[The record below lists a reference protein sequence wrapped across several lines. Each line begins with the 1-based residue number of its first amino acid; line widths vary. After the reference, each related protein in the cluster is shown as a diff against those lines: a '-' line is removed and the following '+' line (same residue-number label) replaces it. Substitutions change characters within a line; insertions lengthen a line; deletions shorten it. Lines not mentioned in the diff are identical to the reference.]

1 MKKQKRLLAFL
12 MTVILMC
19 SMLPITAL
27 AADPL
32 PMVSIPSESD
42 WKGRVFGDLGG
53 DPTSTNFSISEKADK
68 SVTIGVNS
76 NKGKIATGSSSSNP
90 SEGIAYYF
98 RDINPNENFELSA
111 KATVDAWGAANSQI
125 SFGIMM
131 RSNVMTD
138 NKTQS
143 GYTGDYIAL
152 GALDQ
157 KMEAFY
163 KQGTFNNT
171 SNPTKKIATY
181 TATPPNQ
188 GIEYE
193 ISIKKS
199 GNAYA
204 LRIGNET
211 KVINDF
217 TGDIAYA
224 GLYSSR
230 NTTVTYRDVTF
241 TKDTRAPL
249 SLKVDADAMKKDYY
263 VSDSLDL
270 TGLKVTAV
278 YEGNVEKELST
289 SDYIVSGFNN
299 TKAEPSFITV
309 NFNGKTASIPLTFQP
324 LIVTGIDIK
333 YQPAKTDYYPGEAFE
348 PQGLT
353 VLGQYNYGS
362 NWVEMA
368 SSQYTLSISP
378 EADVSVTNATY
389 TFKPTAT
396 PGTKTVTVSSTVTSS
411 TYTTLNVSVNNAQLT
426 GLEVRE
432 LPLKT
437 EYFVGDKFVQDG
449 VAVYAKYSDNT
460 EVKLLRSE
468 FAITPADMS
477 TAGTKTLQ
485 VSTSKGTPTA
495 PFTITVW
502 PQEIIG
508 SQVTIYPRTTYAI
521 GEDFDKAGMVVSAV
535 YSSKLEELP
544 DAQYTV
550 NTNAFDK
557 TTPGVYDIVIVP
569 NNAAIPQTILKV
581 TVVENKTYEW
591 KSIRFGQSTSS
602 TNNKVTVNANGS
614 VKLEALEGGGKV
626 TGDHDGITFYYTE
639 LDARKDNFELSAD
652 IKVEAYAKEPQD
664 GQESFGIMARDAIGT
679 QGDSTVFASNI
690 AAIGGYSG
698 GTTLPNGTQLFV
710 RTGVTTPDGAGS
722 KGIQSSMLSSVR
734 PAASNTATNYK
745 LTLIKSNNGFTGR
758 LNNGT
763 SAEIYAPDIMTIQD
777 GVKMYVGFYTA
788 RLATIV
794 VSNMELKV
802 TSADTD
808 TPMQAPSP
816 QPVVPDVN
824 FVGLTRTSVT
834 AYTLGLLS
842 NVNGKVTIKQGP
854 NVIEQN
860 AVMEAGKLVSI
871 NSTVTAN
878 TYTNFTATFVPD
890 DTQYL
895 TSYNKIVKNHT
906 VDMKTYVDNGDIYVS
921 ITATSSG
928 TGTIDS
934 PLDLDT
940 AIDYVLA
947 GQKIILQDGR
957 YVRTAKLDIKKGNDG
972 RVDAM
977 KYLVAAP
984 GAKPIIDFDKRSEGV
999 VLSGN
1004 YWQVKG
1010 IDFTR
1015 SAANTKGFTVG
1026 GSNNIVESSRFYD
1039 NGDTGLQISRTDVT
1053 ESNKSLWPSNN
1064 LILNCESFDNVDP
1077 SNNNADGFAAKLTS
1091 GTGNIFR
1098 GDIAHN
1104 NIDDG
1109 WDLYTKAGTGAIGAV
1124 IIEDSIAY
1132 NNGTLTNNR
1141 VGDGDKNGFKLG
1153 GEGIRVNHIIRNSM
1167 AFGNGAYGFTNNSN
1181 PGVIA
1186 ENNIGFNN
1194 ARGNLY
1200 FQPYA
1205 DKPSYFSLSGF
1216 VSYQKDYASKDSF
1229 PAELKSDNNYM
1240 FNGTVSANR
1249 SGVSLSNANF
1259 VSLTASLPY
1268 QRNAEGNI
1276 IRGSFLQFIA
1286 PQASTDNS
1294 PGGSGGSAPAA
1305 PTIIDGGVQVSI
1317 APVNQTINGKIV
1329 AVVTVDGGTLGKAF
1343 DALKLNESNKQKI
1356 TIDVNST
1363 EGTAKVQMD
1372 ANALS
1377 AGLKNAPDAVL
1388 SIKSNE
1394 VTYDLPAKSLEL
1406 ANIATALGTD
1416 ESNVKINITI
1426 EKVTGPTAELINA
1439 KAKQAGLTLLSG
1451 AVDFTITAEANG
1463 KTVTVDNF
1471 GNTYVP
1477 RTITLVKTVDANQL
1491 TAVLF
1496 NPETGEM
1503 SFVPAVVTTVNGK
1516 AEVTI
1521 KRQGNSI
1528 YTVVQSSKT
1537 FDDVKGHWAKNEIEL
1552 LASKLVIKGTSETT
1566 FGPNNHVT
1574 RAEFAALLVR
1584 SLGLKEEGS
1593 TRFTD
1598 VPANSWFAGTAG
1610 ASAKAG
1616 LIEGFE
1622 DNTFRPNE
1630 RITREQMA
1638 VMITRA
1644 MTFAGKSVAVDLKQ
1658 LVKFTDSKS
1667 LSTWSQNAVAEA
1679 VSAGIVNGVTETEFV
1694 PAASATRAEAA
1705 VMLKRFLQ
1713 FVQFIN

>member
-1 MKKQKRLLAFL
+1 MMA
-12 MTVILMC
+12 VCIVAA
-19 SMLPITAL
+19 MLPTAAL
-27 AADPL
+27 AADP
-32 PMVSIPSESD
+32 PAGMINIPNTSA
-42 WKGRVFGDLGG
+42 WKGSVFGDIGG
-53 DPTSTNFSISEKADK
+53 NPSTVNFGITENVDK
-68 SVTIGVNS
+68 SVAITSAKVATG
-76 NKGKIATGSSSSNP
+76 NKGKISSSS
-90 SEGIAYYF
+90 EGMAYYF
-98 RDINPNENFELSA
+98 REVDANDNFELSA
-111 KATVDAWGAANSQI
+111 TAKVDAWTSTADAQQ
-125 SFGIMM
+125 SFGIMLRKDILM
-131 RSNVMTD
+131 NENQGATTPPAL
-138 NKTQS
+138 KA
-143 GYTGDYIAL
+143 YTGEYIAV
-152 GALDQ
+152 GAIDQ
-157 KMEAFY
+157 KMKGFY
-163 KQGTFNNT
+163 KNGNPLTQVRTGYEFN
-171 SNPTKKIATY
+171 
-181 TATPPNQ
+181 TASVPNV
-188 GIEYE
+188 GVSYAL
-193 ISIKKS
+193 SLKKS
-199 GNAYA
+199 GNVY
-204 LRIGNET
+204 LLKIGNQT
-211 KVINDF
+211 QVIDRIAGGF
-217 TGDIAYA
+217 AYA
-224 GLYSSR
+224 GLYVAR
-230 NTTVTYRDVTF
+230 NTAVTFSDVTF
-241 TKDTRAPL
+241 TKDTRAPI
-249 SLKVDADAMKKDYY
+249 SLKVDADSMKKDYY
-263 VSDSLDL
+263 VSDDLDL

-299 TKAEPSFITV
+299 TKAEASSITV

-324 LIVTGIDIK
+324 LIVTGMDIK
-333 YQPAKTDYYPGEAFE
+333 YLPAKTEYYPGEVFDS
-348 PQGLT
+348 QGLT

-362 NWVEMA
+362 HWVELA
-368 SSQYTLSISP
+368 SSQYAFSIFP
-378 EADVSVTNATY
+378 EADVTVTNATY
-389 TFKPTAT
+389 KFVTA
-396 PGTKTVTVSSTVTSS
+396 GTKMVKVTSTVTSS

-432 LPLKT
+432 LPRKT

-449 VAVYAKYSDNT
+449 VVVYAKYNDNK
-460 EVKLLRSE
+460 EVKLLKSE
-468 FAITPADMS
+468 YAITPADMS
-477 TAGTKTLQ
+477 TAGTKTVQ
-485 VSTSKGTPTA
+485 VSTIKGMATA
-495 PFTITVW
+495 SFPITVL
-502 PQEIIG
+502 PQQMIG
-508 SQVTIYPRTTYAI
+508 SQVTKYPRTTYAI
-521 GEDFDKAGMVVSAV
+521 GEDFDRAGMVVSAV

-550 NTNAFDK
+550 DTNAFDK
-557 TTPGVYDIVIVP
+557 TMPGVYDIAIVP

-581 TVVENKTYEW
+581 TVVENKTYAW
-591 KSIRFGQSTSS
+591 KSIRFGQSTSN
-602 TNNKVTVNANGS
+602 TNNKVTVNEDGS

-639 LDARKDNFELSAD
+639 LDARKDNFELSAN

-745 LTLIKSNNGFTGR
+745 LTLIKTNSGFTGR
-758 LNNGT
+758 LNDGT

-777 GVKMYVGFYTA
+777 GDNMYVGFYTA
-788 RLATIV
+788 RLATITI
-794 VSNMELKV
+794 SGMELKV
-802 TSADTD
+802 TSANTD
-808 TPMQAPSP
+808 TPMQAPVP

-834 AYTLGLLS
+834 AYTLGLMS

-854 NVIEQN
+854 NIFEQD
-860 AVMEAGKLVSI
+860 AIMEAGKLVTL
-871 NSTVTAN
+871 NRTVTAN

-895 TSYNKIVKNHT
+895 TTYTKIVKNQT

-921 ITATSSG
+921 STATSG
-928 TGTIDS
+928 GNGTIDS

-940 AIDYVLA
+940 AIDYVRA

-957 YVRTAKLDIKKGNDG
+957 YVRNAKLEIKKGNDG
-972 RVDAM
+972 SADAM

-1004 YWQVKG
+1004 YWHVQG

-1039 NGDTGLQISRTDVT
+1039 NGDTGLQISRTDLT
-1053 ESNKSLWPSNN
+1053 ESNKALWPSNN

-1109 WDLYTKAGTGAIGAV
+1109 WDLYTKAGTGAIGPV
-1124 IIEDSIAY
+1124 LIEDSIAY

-1153 GEGIRVNHIIRNSM
+1153 GEGIRVNHVIRNSM

-1205 DKPSYFSLSGF
+1205 DKPSYFSINGF
-1216 VSYQKDYASKDSF
+1216 VSYQKDYLTKDSY
-1229 PAELKSDNNYM
+1229 PTELRADNNFM
-1240 FNGTVSANR
+1240 FNGTVSANK

-1286 PQASTDNS
+1286 PQASTGSS
-1294 PGGSGGSAPAA
+1294 PGGSGGAAPVE

-1317 APVNQTINGKIV
+1317 NPVNQTINGKII
-1329 AVVTVDGGTLGKAF
+1329 AVVTVDSGTLGKAF
-1343 DALKLNESNKQKI
+1343 DALKSNGSDKQKI
-1356 TIDVNST
+1356 LIDVNST
-1363 EGTAKVQMD
+1363 EVAAQVQVD

-1377 AGLKNAPDAVL
+1377 SGLKDAADTVL

-1394 VTYDLPAKSLEL
+1394 VTYDLPAKSLDL
-1406 ANIATALGTD
+1406 ANIADALGTD
-1416 ESNVKINITI
+1416 VSNVKINITI
-1426 EKVTGPTAELINA
+1426 EKVSGPTAELINA

-1451 AVDFTITAEANG
+1451 AVDFTITAEGNG
-1463 KTVTVDNF
+1463 KIVKVDNF

-1477 RTITLVKTVDANQL
+1477 RTMTLVKTVDSNQL

-1503 SFVPAVVTTVNGK
+1503 SFVPAIVTTVNGK

-1521 KRQGNSI
+1521 KRNGNSI
-1528 YTVVQSSKT
+1528 YAVAQSSKT

-1552 LASKLVIKGTSETT
+1552 LASKLVIKGTSDTAFE
-1566 FGPNNHVT
+1566 PNNHIT

-1584 SLGLKEEGS
+1584 SLGLNEEGA

-1622 DNTFRPNE
+1622 DGTFRPNE

-1644 MTFAGKSVAVDLKQ
+1644 MTFVGKSAVVDLKQ
-1658 LVKFTDSKS
+1658 LDKFTDSKS
-1667 LSTWSQNAVAEA
+1667 LSAWSKDAVAEA
-1679 VSAGIVNGVTETEFV
+1679 VSAGIVNGVSATEFV
-1694 PAASATRAEAA
+1694 PAAPATRAEAA

-1713 FVQFIN
+1713 FVAFIN

>member
-1 MKKQKRLLAFL
+1 MMAVCLLAA
-12 MTVILMC
+12 
-19 SMLPITAL
+19 MLPTAAL
-27 AADPL
+27 AADP
-32 PMVSIPSESD
+32 PAGMINIPNTSA
-42 WKGRVFGDLGG
+42 WKGSVFGDIGG
-53 DPTSTNFSISEKADK
+53 NPSTANFGITENVDK
-68 SVTIGVNS
+68 SVTITSAKVATG
-76 NKGKIATGSSSSNP
+76 NKGKISSSS
-90 SEGIAYYF
+90 EGMAYYF
-98 RDINPNENFELSA
+98 REVDANDNFELSA
-111 KATVDAWGAANSQI
+111 TVKVDAWTSTADAQQ
-125 SFGIMM
+125 SFGIMLRKDILM
-131 RSNVMTD
+131 NENQGATTPPAL
-138 NKTQS
+138 KA
-143 GYTGDYIAL
+143 YTGEYIAI
-152 GALDQ
+152 GAIDQ
-157 KMEAFY
+157 KMKGFY
-163 KQGTFNNT
+163 KNGNPLTQVRTGYEFNAA
-171 SNPTKKIATY
+171 SV
-181 TATPPNQ
+181 PNV
-188 GIEYE
+188 GVSYAL
-193 ISIKKS
+193 SLKKS
-199 GNAYA
+199 GNVY
-204 LRIGNET
+204 LLKIGNQT
-211 KVINDF
+211 QVIDKIVGGF
-217 TGDIAYA
+217 AYA
-224 GLYSSR
+224 GLYVAR
-230 NTTVTYRDVTF
+230 NAAATFSDVTF
-241 TKDTRAPL
+241 TKDTRAPI
-249 SLKVDADAMKKDYY
+249 SLKVDADSMKKDYY

-299 TKAEPSFITV
+299 TKAEPSSITV
-309 NFNGKTASIPLTFQP
+309 NFNGKTASIPLTFKP

-333 YQPAKTDYYPGEAFE
+333 YLPAKTEYYPGEDFD

-368 SSQYTLSISP
+368 SSQYAFSIIP
-378 EADVSVTNATY
+378 EADVTVTNATY

-411 TYTTLNVSVNNAQLT
+411 TYTTLNVTVNNAQLT

-432 LPLKT
+432 LPIKR
-437 EYFVGDKFVQDG
+437 EYFVGDKFVLDG
-449 VAVYAKYSDNT
+449 IVVYAKYNDNK
-460 EVKLLRSE
+460 EVKLLKSE
-468 FAITPADMS
+468 YAITPADMS

-485 VSTSKGTPTA
+485 VSTIKGTLTA
-495 PFTITVW
+495 SFTITVL

-508 SQVTIYPRTTYAI
+508 SQVTKYPRTTYAI
-521 GEDFDKAGMVVSAV
+521 GEEFDKAGMVVSAV

-557 TTPGVYDIVIVP
+557 TMPGVYDIAIVP

-591 KSIRFGQSTSS
+591 KSIRFGQSTSN
-602 TNNKVTVNANGS
+602 TNNTVTVNEDGS
-614 VKLEALEGGGKV
+614 VKLVALEGGGKV

-698 GTTLPNGTQLFV
+698 GTTLPNGTQLLV

-745 LTLIKSNNGFTGR
+745 LTLIKTNNGFTGR

-777 GVKMYVGFYTA
+777 GDKMYVGFYTA

-794 VSNMELKV
+794 VSNMALKV

-808 TPMQAPSP
+808 TPMLAPTP

-834 AYTLGLLS
+834 AYTLGLMS
-842 NVNGKVTIKQGP
+842 NVNGRVTIKQGP
-854 NVIEQN
+854 NVIEQD
-860 AVMEAGKLVSI
+860 AVMEAGKLVSL

-906 VDMKTYVDNGDIYVS
+906 VDMKTYVDNSDIYVS
-921 ITATSSG
+921 TTATATSG
-928 TGTIDS
+928 GNGTIDS

-940 AIDYVLA
+940 AIDYVQA

-957 YVRTAKLDIKKGNDG
+957 YVRNAKLDIKKGNDG
-972 RVDAM
+972 RADAM

-1004 YWQVKG
+1004 YWHVQG
-1010 IDFTR
+1010 IDFIR

-1077 SNNNADGFAAKLTS
+1077 SNNNADGFAAKLTA
-1091 GTGNIFR
+1091 GAGNIFR

-1124 IIEDSIAY
+1124 LIEDSIAY

-1153 GEGIRVNHIIRNSM
+1153 GEGIRVNHIIRNSL

-1205 DKPSYFSLSGF
+1205 DKPSYFSMNGF
-1216 VSYQKDYASKDSF
+1216 VSYQKDYSTKDSY
-1229 PAELKSDNNYM
+1229 PAELRADNNFM
-1240 FNGTVSANR
+1240 FNGAVSANK

-1268 QRNAEGNI
+1268 QRNEEGNI

-1286 PQASTDNS
+1286 PQESINNS
-1294 PGGSGGSAPAA
+1294 PGGSAPAA
-1305 PTIIDGGVQVSI
+1305 SISITDDGVQVSI
-1317 APVNQTINGKIV
+1317 EPVNQTINGKIV

-1343 DALKLNESNKQKI
+1343 DALKPNKQKI

-1363 EGTAKVQMD
+1363 EATAQVQVD

-1394 VTYDLPAKSLEL
+1394 VTYDFPAKSLDL

-1416 ESNVKINITI
+1416 VSNVKINISI

-1451 AVDFTITAEANG
+1451 AVDFTITAEGDG

-1477 RTITLVKTVDANQL
+1477 RTITMFKTVDSNQL

-1503 SFVPAVVTTVNGK
+1503 SFVPAIVTTVNGK

-1528 YTVVQSSKT
+1528 YAVVQSSKT

-1552 LASKLVIKGTSETT
+1552 LASKLVIKGTSDTT
-1566 FGPNNHVT
+1566 FGPNNHIT

-1584 SLGLKEEGS
+1584 SLGLKEEGA

-1622 DNTFRPNE
+1622 DSTFRPNE

-1644 MTFAGKSVAVDLKQ
+1644 MTFAGKSTAVDLKQ
-1658 LVKFTDSKS
+1658 LDKFTDSKS
-1667 LSTWSQNAVAEA
+1667 LSTWSKNAVAGA